1 MFHITAIA
9 VMPPNIK
16 IINYCYSSSVR
27 QCVKFMPLSTK
38 YYLISDDSALRDAR
52 FSDGQDTQKP
62 SRQRMRQA
70 AWLFRQRQIRD
81 WYHIG
86 RGLAV

>member
-27 QCVKFMPLSTK
+27 QCVKAVWGRLELYLK
-38 YYLISDDSALRDAR
+38 Y
-52 FSDGQDTQKP
+52 QN
-62 SRQRMRQA
+62 
-70 AWLFRQRQIRD
+70 AWVF
-81 WYHIG
+81 YY
-86 RGLAV
+86 